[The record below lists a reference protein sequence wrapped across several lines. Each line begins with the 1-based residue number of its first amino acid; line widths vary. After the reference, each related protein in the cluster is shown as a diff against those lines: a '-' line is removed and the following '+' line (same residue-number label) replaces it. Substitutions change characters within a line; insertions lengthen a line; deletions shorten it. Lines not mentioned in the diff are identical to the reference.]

1 MGMDRNSLGNWV
13 SMEKI
18 KNLSLRTTII
28 LYVVIVLLIST
39 SLSFVL
45 SRAAKETQQ
54 NIWFKYTDQ
63 DEYNQMVENENG
75 KNYLTQI
82 PRIPSASMEK
92 KDVIIVEICDVIETW
107 ADLIISC
114 IGSVIAVFIFFRNKI
129 SVPLKKLKEASRNIA
144 ENNLNF
150 ELRYEINDEMG
161 ELCHEFEKMRSEL
174 DFHKKEMWNML
185 EDERTLRAAIAHD
198 IRTPITVAKGNLEI
212 MREFIPLGK
221 LDEKK
226 IMEMVDGAINHV
238 ERLEYFTNIMRK
250 LNSLLDIE
258 PRFEQIKYVELL
270 DKIKNISDILCYQKN
285 KECEFFW
292 SEESEIITVDI
303 MAIQEVEE
311 NLVTNALRYAK
322 KKISITVE
330 LINEFIVLT
339 VEDDGKGYQE
349 AQQKLLQAYYKSSE
363 KDGAVHY
370 GLGLYISKVL
380 CSKHRGELILK
391 NSENGGAVAR
401 ASFMLE
407 NKESN
412 KFK

>member
-1 MGMDRNSLGNWV
+1 MGLDRNSVGNWV

-28 LYVVIVLLIST
+28 LYVVIVLFIST
-39 SLSFVL
+39 TLSFVL
-45 SRAAKETQQ
+45 SRTAKEIQQ

-63 DEYNQMVENENG
+63 EEYNQMVENENG

-82 PRIPSASMEK
+82 PRIPSASMDK
-92 KDVIIVEICDVIETW
+92 KDVIIVEVCDVIETW
-107 ADLIISC
+107 ADLIISLV
-114 IGSVIAVFIFFRNKI
+114 GSVIAVFVFYRNKI

-150 ELRYEINDEMG
+150 ELKYDIHDEMG
-161 ELCHEFEKMRSEL
+161 ELCHEFEKMRREL
-174 DFHKKEMWNML
+174 DYHKKEMWNML

-198 IRTPITVAKGNLEI
+198 IRTPITVAKGNLE
-212 MREFIPLGK
+212 MLREFAPSGK

-226 IMEMVDGAINHV
+226 IIEMLEGAINNV
-238 ERLEYFTNIMRK
+238 GRLEYFTNIMRK

-258 PRFEQIKYVELL
+258 PKFEQIKYAELL

-285 KECEFFW
+285 KECEFYW
-292 SEESEIITVDI
+292 NDESKVITVDI

-322 KKISITVE
+322 KRISVTVE
-330 LINEFIVLT
+330 LIDDLIILT
-339 VEDDGKGYQE
+339 VEDDGQGYQDD
-349 AQQKLLQAYYKSSE
+349 QQKLLQAYYKNSE
-363 KDGAVHY
+363 RDGTVHY

-380 CSKHRGELILK
+380 CSKHRGTLVLK
-391 NSENGGAVAR
+391 NSKNGGAVAR

-407 NKESN
+407 N
-412 KFK
+412 